1 MTDNCLYYTIRLARI
16 GENKIEVVWGV
27 DEGGVNGSGIDGV
40 VRRGEGASNSDLDDI
55 IMSVNKTV
63 LDLLHHTLKENNMTD
78 SLVLEYM

>member
-16 GENKIEVVWGV
+16 GENKIELVCGV
-27 DEGGVNGSGIDGV
+27 DGSGRGGV
-40 VRRGEGASNSDLDDI
+40 VRRGEGESNSDLDDI

>member
-1 MTDNCLYYTIRLARI
+1 M
-16 GENKIEVVWGV
+16 
-27 DEGGVNGSGIDGV
+27 
-40 VRRGEGASNSDLDDI
+40 RRGEGESNSDLDDI

>member
-1 MTDNCLYYTIRLARI
+1 MAM
-16 GENKIEVVWGV
+16 GWMGV
-27 DEGGVNGSGIDGV
+27 GV